1 MANHKRIHQFQSSEL
16 PMIDTKQ
23 KTISLKTSSTSRQ
36 EYGEFHAKVIN
47 VRSLFTIIAL
57 FALACQNAFAQL
69 NTELTESDRQEW
81 IQGNDL
87 AQYASAAAKWNND
100 VQQLS
105 KSNPTEG
112 GSDTVLCLGSSSFR
126 LWDSIDTDMAPY
138 TVLRR
143 AYGGAKF
150 CDLAIHTPQLVH
162 GLRFRAAMVFVAN
175 DITGSEADKTPQEIQ
190 RLAELVIHKVREQNS
205 AAPIFLVAITPTP
218 SRFDHW
224 PKIQAANVALQ
235 ELATRKQHVYFVST
249 QEHYLTD
256 GKPRSELFTTDRLHQ
271 NETGYKLWASILKK
285 SLDQYINS
293 KE

>member
-1 MANHKRIHQFQSSEL
+1 MKNRKRIQPFPTSVL
-16 PMIDTKQ
+16 PMIDTKKKTVSQ
-23 KTISLKTSSTSRQ
+23 KTPSTSRLQ
-36 EYGEFHAKVIN
+36 HRGFHDQVIN
-47 VRSLFTIIAL
+47 VRSLFTIIVL
-57 FALACQNAFAQL
+57 FALACQNAFGQV
-69 NTELTESDRQEW
+69 NTEPTESDRQEW

-87 AQYASAAAKWNND
+87 GQYASAAEKWNND
-100 VQQLS
+100 VRQLS

-112 GSDTVLCLGSSSFR
+112 GSETVLCLGSSSFR

-150 CDLAIHTPQLVH
+150 CDLAIHTPELVH
-162 GLRFRAAMVFVAN
+162 GLRFRSAMIFVAN
-175 DITGSEADKTPQEIQ
+175 DITGSETDKTPQEIQ
-190 RLAELVIHKVREQNS
+190 RLAELVIQKVREQNS

-224 PKIQAANVALQ
+224 SKIQAANVALQ
-235 ELATRKQHVYFVST
+235 ELATRMQHVYFVPT
-249 QEHYLTD
+249 QEHYLTND
-256 GKPRSELFTTDRLHQ
+256 KPRSELFTTDRLHQ
-271 NETGYKLWASILKK
+271 NETGYKLWASVLKK